1 MRLPTRR
8 HLPFYCALAAG
19 AAGALLAFWLPVTE
33 AIVIAANA
41 FFAVYLVL
49 AFPGLTRLTAEHLR
63 THASAED
70 EPVWIIFLVTLGAA
84 VTAIVALFVLI
95 NEGGKPHALNLA
107 LAVSAVP
114 LGWFTIHMMAATHYA
129 HVYWQPDGQQETR
142 VYRGGLDFPGTENP
156 AGIDFVYFAFVTG
169 MTAQTSDVAVTTQ
182 TMRAI
187 NIVHGIVSFFFNT
200 VLVAAAVNL
209 VVSLR

>member
-1 MRLPTRR
+1 MRLPRRR
-8 HLPFYCALAAG
+8 HFPFYCALAAG
-19 AAGALLAFWLPVTE
+19 AAGALLAFWLPVTQ
-33 AIVIAANA
+33 ATVIAANA

-49 AFPGLTRLTAEHLR
+49 TFAGLPGLTAEHLR

-84 VTAIVALFVLI
+84 VAAIAALFVLI
-95 NEGGKPHALNLA
+95 NEGGKPHTLNLA
-107 LAVSAVP
+107 LAVLAVP

-129 HVYWQPDGQQETR
+129 HVYWQPEGQHESR
-142 VYRGGLDFPGTENP
+142 AHRGGLDFPGTENP

-169 MTAQTSDVAVTTQ
+169 MTAQTSDVAVTTPR
-182 TMRAI
+182 MRAI

>member
-8 HLPFYCALAAG
+8 HFPFYCALAAG
-19 AAGALLAFWLPVTE
+19 VAGALLAFWLPITK
-33 AIVIAANA
+33 ATVIAANA

-49 AFPGLTRLTAEHLR
+49 TFAGLTRLTADHLR
-63 THASAED
+63 TQASADD

-84 VTAIVALFVLI
+84 VAAIAALFVLI
-95 NEGGKPHALNLA
+95 NQDGEPHALNLA
-107 LAVSAVP
+107 LALSAVP
-114 LGWFTIHMMAATHYA
+114 LGWFTIHMMAAMHYA
-129 HVYWQPDGQQETR
+129 HVYWQPDGPAEKHR
-142 VYRGGLDFPGTENP
+142 HRRGLQFPGTENP

-182 TMRAI
+182 RMRAT

-209 VVSLR
+209 VVSLS

>member
-8 HLPFYCALAAG
+8 HFPFYCALAAG
-19 AAGALLAFWLPVTE
+19 AAGALLAFWLPVTK
-33 AIVIAANA
+33 ATVIAANA

-49 AFPGLTRLTAEHLR
+49 TFAGLTRLTADHLR
-63 THASAED
+63 TKASADD
-70 EPVWIIFLVTLGAA
+70 EPVWIIFLVTFGAA
-84 VTAIVALFVLI
+84 VAAIVALFVLI
-95 NEGGKPHALNLA
+95 NQAGERHPLNLA
-107 LAVSAVP
+107 LALSAVP

-129 HVYWQPDGQQETR
+129 HVYWQPDGPAESR
-142 VYRGGLDFPGTENP
+142 RHRRGLEFPGTENP
-156 AGIDFVYFAFVTG
+156 AGIDFVYFALVTG

-182 TMRAI
+182 RMRAI

>member
-156 AGIDFVYFAFVTG
+156 AGIDFVYFAFTLG
-169 MTAQTSDVAVTTQ
+169 MTFQTSDTAVTATAMRQ
-182 TMRAI
+182 TVVFHCLAAFVFNLGILAFTI
-187 NIVHGIVSFFFNT
+187 N
-200 VLVAAAVNL
+200 VLGG
-209 VVSLR
+209 S